1 MTYCATSGRTT
12 KSQLCCV
19 KCVLSWEAGCQP
31 SFSFPGR
38 SMAGWRAEG
47 WASQIILE
55 AVCPAATRIP
65 PILRRSLVFQS
76 IESWV
81 VWRRE
86 GRGRGG
92 HWLYSLRHTFY
103 EVGFQEPTN
112 ASANL
117 GLRRRRIGPL
127 NLQAETGRRGGKD
140 SLFTRTRAIQ
150 AVFEINGMNREEGL
164 EADHHD
170 THLQESRGMFDVP
183 LPLPVSSSSRLAV
196 CAMGRAQKR
205 C

>member
-1 MTYCATSGRTT
+1 MLYDLLCYVRADD

-38 SMAGWRAEG
+38 SSMDGRAEG
-47 WASQIILE
+47 WASQTILE

-86 GRGRGG
+86 GRGGGG
-92 HWLYSLRHTFY
+92 HWLSSSTVYAIFFTRLAFRSQPTPVLILACAESDEGLARGTFR
-103 EVGFQEPTN
+103 
-112 ASANL
+112 
-117 GLRRRRIGPL
+117 LRR
-127 NLQAETGRRGGKD
+127 AGG
-140 SLFTRTRAIQ
+140 
-150 AVFEINGMNREEGL
+150 
-164 EADHHD
+164 
-170 THLQESRGMFDVP
+170 QEKTA
-183 LPLPVSSSSRLAV
+183 SSRALRPFRL
-196 CAMGRAQKR
+196 CLRLMG
-205 C
+205 